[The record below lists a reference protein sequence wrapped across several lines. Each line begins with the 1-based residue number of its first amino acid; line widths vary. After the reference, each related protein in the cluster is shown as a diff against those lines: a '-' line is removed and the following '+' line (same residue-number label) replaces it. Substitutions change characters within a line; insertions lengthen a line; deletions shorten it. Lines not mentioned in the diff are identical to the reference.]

1 MDLKRVETYWPETWY
16 NWGDAFYIKRNENLY
31 LTIATNKY
39 IQFVEK
45 LYSDISEKFLP
56 GAEINC
62 LLFTDHEIEEAGDN
76 VRIHYID
83 HEQWPMPTLKRYN
96 YFVKEK
102 LHLEHDYCFY
112 FDADMRIDNPVGEEV
127 LADGVVATKHPYQS
141 FNSLND
147 MSYDHNPDSLAYIPM
162 GEGNTYFAGGF
173 NGGKTESFIEM
184 AEVIANNVNKDL
196 EKGIVALCD
205 ESHMN
210 RYLIDNPPSLELTPH
225 IAILKNFMDLIIH
238 MNQNYL
244 H

>member
-1 MDLKRVETYWPETWY
+1 VK
-16 NWGDAFYIKRNENLY
+16 ICI

-39 IQFVEK
+39 LQFVEK
-45 LYSDISEKFLP
+45 LYTDISEKFLP
-56 GAEINC
+56 GTEINC

-83 HEQWPMPTLKRYN
+83 HEPWPMPTLKRYN

-102 LHLEHDYCFY
+102 DFILEHDYCFY

-141 FNSLND
+141 FNTVMD
-147 MSYDHNPDSLAYIPM
+147 MSYDRNPDSLAYVPM
-162 GEGNTYFAGGF
+162 GQGNTYFAGGF
-173 NGGKTESFIEM
+173 NGGKTESFMEM

-196 EKGIVALCD
+196 EKGIVALWHD

-210 RYLIDNPPSLELTPH
+210 RYLINNPPALELTPTYCYAEEFYGTDYPYEPKI
-225 IAILKNFMDLIIH
+225 IALKKNHNELRS
-238 MNQNYL
+238 
-244 H
+244 

>member
-1 MDLKRVETYWPETWY
+1 MK
-16 NWGDAFYIKRNENLY
+16 ICI

-39 IQFVEK
+39 MQFVEK

-102 LHLEHDYCFY
+102 DFILEHDYCFY
-112 FDADMRIDNPVGEEV
+112 LDADMRIDNLVGEEI

-141 FNSLND
+141 LMDPSSQSFD
-147 MSYDHNPDSLAYIPM
+147 RNPKSLAYVPFDQK
-162 GEGNTYFAGGF
+162 TVSYYAGGF

-184 AEVIANNVNKDL
+184 SEVIASNVNKDL
-196 EKGIVALCD
+196 EKGVVALWHD

-210 RYLIDNPPSLELTPH
+210 RYLIDNPPALELSPSYCYAEEFYGTNYPYEPKI
-225 IAILKNFMDLIIH
+225 IALKKNHNELRS
-238 MNQNYL
+238 
-244 H
+244 